1 MKTFSTHRHT
11 EKQIDVDVGGYNV
24 GDETIWYGDDDDDDG
39 DDDNDDDGDAV
50 KDEYFLS
57 QTGEGE
63 WWA

>member
-1 MKTFSTHRHT
+1 MEKSSVQEKHT
-11 EKQIDVDVGGYNV
+11 DKQMMLMLKGYDV
-24 GDETIWYGDDDDDDG
+24 GDEIIWYGD
-39 DDDNDDDGDAV
+39 DDDGDAV